1 MGGIWCTM
9 VLPVV
14 FMLLRSRKLIAAQTS
29 SIFQHFRYLFVKSE
43 TYACLLRPR
52 NV

>member
-1 MGGIWCTM
+1 M

-29 SIFQHFRYLFVKSE
+29 SIFQHFR
-43 TYACLLRPR
+43 
-52 NV
+52 